1 MEDIAENL
9 RGVRERIARACG
21 RAGRDPGSVTLV
33 AVSKTKGA
41 ADVEAAYGAGQRV
54 FGENYVQ
61 ELLQKLEALAHLEG
75 IAWHFIGK
83 LQRNKV
89 RHLVGRVEMIESVDS
104 ARLAAEI
111 ERRAGDLGR
120 KVEVLVEVNV
130 GGEATKGGSS
140 ADEVRAVLEAVAA
153 SRWLVCRGLM
163 AIPPVEDD
171 PERSRRW
178 FVMMREM
185 RETLG
190 GEKLLPELSM
200 GMTGDFEAAIEE
212 GATIVRVGTAIFG
225 ERRVP

>member
-21 RAGRDPGSVTLV
+21 RAGREPGSVTLV

-41 ADVEAAYGAGQRV
+41 VEVEAAFGAGQRV

-61 ELLQKLEALAHLEG
+61 ELLAKQEALAHLTG
-75 IAWHFIGK
+75 ISWHFIGK

-130 GGEATKGGSS
+130 GGEESKAGSS
-140 ADEVRAVLEAVAA
+140 TDEVRAVLEAVAA

-185 RETLG
+185 REALG
-190 GEKLLPELSM
+190 GEKILPELSM
-200 GMTGDFEAAIEE
+200 GMTSDFEAAIEE

-225 ERRVP
+225 ERST

>member
-1 MEDIAENL
+1 MTDIAENL
-9 RGVRERIARACG
+9 RRVKERIARACG

-61 ELLQKLEALAHLEG
+61 ELLQKQEVLARLPG
-75 IAWHFIGK
+75 LSWHFIGR

-89 RHLVGRVEMIESVDS
+89 RHLVGRVGMIESVDS

-111 ERRAGDLGR
+111 EKRAGDLGR

-130 GGEATKGGSS
+130 GGEETKAGSS
-140 ADEVRAVLEAVAA
+140 ADEVRAVLDAVAA

-163 AIPPVEDD
+163 AVPPVEDD
-171 PERSRRW
+171 PGRSRRW
-178 FVMMREM
+178 FVVMREM
-185 RETLG
+185 REALG
-190 GEKLLPELSM
+190 GGKILPELSM
-200 GMTGDFEAAIEE
+200 GMTSDFEAAIEE

-225 ERRVP
+225 ERRG